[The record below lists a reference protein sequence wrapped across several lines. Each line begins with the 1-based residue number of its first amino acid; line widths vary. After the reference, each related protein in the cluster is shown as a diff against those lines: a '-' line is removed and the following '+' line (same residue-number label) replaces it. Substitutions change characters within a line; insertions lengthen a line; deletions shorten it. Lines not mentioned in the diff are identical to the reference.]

1 MLTELDKRTAEVAD
15 SIVNQFIRLGFVMAA
30 SVSPD
35 PHGFLAAKPPESWL
49 MAKPCSV
56 VTDLALVTVTAC
68 DRSDADDIKGV
79 FDGDR
84 LLAHLKKLDE
94 SISFEDMW
102 EGIAEFE
109 Q

>member
-1 MLTELDKRTAEVAD
+1 MLTELDRRTTGVAD
-15 SIVNQFIRLGFVMAA
+15 SIVNQFIRLGFVMAP
-30 SVSPD
+30 SVARD
-35 PHGFLAAKPPESWL
+35 PHGFLAARPPVSWL

-56 VTDLALVTVTAC
+56 VTDLALVTVY
-68 DRSDADDIKGV
+68 DESDADDTNGI

-84 LLAHLKKLDE
+84 LLAHLKKLDA

>member
-1 MLTELDKRTAEVAD
+1 MLTELDSRTAEVAD
-15 SIVNQFIRLGFVMAA
+15 SIVNQFIRLEFVL
-30 SVSPD
+30 SPN
-35 PHGFLAAKPPESWL
+35 ARPPVSWL
-49 MAKPCSV
+49 MATPCNV
-56 VTDLALVTVTAC
+56 VTDLALVTVY
-68 DRSDADDIKGV
+68 DESDADDISGI

-84 LLAHLKKLDE
+84 LLAHLKKLDD

>member
-1 MLTELDKRTAEVAD
+1 MLTELDSRTAEVAD

-30 SVSPD
+30 SVARD
-35 PHGFLAAKPPESWL
+35 PHGCLAARPPVSWL
-49 MAKPCSV
+49 MATPCNV
-56 VTDLALVTVTAC
+56 VTDLALVTVY
-68 DRSDADDIKGV
+68 DESDADDTNGI